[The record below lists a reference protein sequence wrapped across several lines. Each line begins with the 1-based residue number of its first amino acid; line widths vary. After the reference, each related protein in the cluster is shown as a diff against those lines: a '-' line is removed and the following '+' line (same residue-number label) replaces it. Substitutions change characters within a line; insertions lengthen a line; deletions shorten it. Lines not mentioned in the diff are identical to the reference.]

1 VGVFSASDPRAHF
14 GLGAAAKVDLLRIAW
29 PSGTVQ
35 EFRDV
40 AADAHYLVEE
50 QKGLS
55 REPIR

>member
-1 VGVFSASDPRAHF
+1 V
-14 GLGAAAKVDLLRIAW
+14 AKVDLLRVAW

-50 QKGLS
+50 EKGLS
-55 REPIR
+55 REPIRGR